1 VSSSVDTSA
10 GARRTQVEAL
20 RALDG
25 PTRLRMALQASQMA
39 MDLSAAGIRHR
50 HPEWSDAQVQRAL
63 VQLLTGRSH
72 RTSE

>member
-1 VSSSVDTSA
+1 MSSSLDTP
-10 GARRTQVEAL
+10 ARARHAQVEAL

-50 HPEWSDAQVQRAL
+50 HPEWGDAQVRSAL
-63 VQLLTGRSH
+63 VELLTGRPQ
-72 RTSE
+72 RTSA